1 MAAANVRRAP
11 GERPGWQAR
20 FYDPQGHRRTKTFR
34 TKADAIAWLDATRT
48 DIRRGDWIDPTAGQV
63 LFEDLVDHVAALRVG
78 GRPTTKARD
87 DRLMKTRVLPYFE
100 GRAVGS
106 LTRLDVHAWIVQL
119 QTAGLAASTVRK
131 CYQLAA
137 RVFDE
142 ALEASMIGT
151 SPCRR
156 IELPQEAR
164 RESVLLGADDV
175 AALARAV
182 PPRFRALI
190 LTAAYT
196 GLRWGELAGL
206 REGRVDLERRRID
219 VAEIL
224 IEVDGALSFGPPKTK
239 KSRAQVSVPTPLVFV
254 IRRHLAEHADSDRTR
269 RLIFT
274 SDDST
279 PLRRS
284 NFRRRVWLPAI
295 KAAGLPSSATFHAL
309 RHTCASWLIADGA
322 NPLEVAEKLRHTR
335 VSTTLGVYGHLFEGV
350 DQKLDSLLEARFASS
365 ALAGD

>member
-1 MAAANVRRAP
+1 
-11 GERPGWQAR
+11 
-20 FYDPQGHRRTKTFR
+20 
-34 TKADAIAWLDATRT
+34 
-48 DIRRGDWIDPTAGQV
+48 
-63 LFEDLVDHVAALRVG
+63 
-78 GRPTTKARD
+78 
-87 DRLMKTRVLPYFE
+87 MKTRVLPYFE

-106 LTRLDVHAWIVQL
+106 LTRLDVRAWIVQL
-119 QTAGLAASTVRK
+119 QAAGLAASTVRK

-142 ALEASMIGT
+142 AVESSMIGT

-164 RESVLLGADDV
+164 RQSVLLGADDV
-175 AALARAV
+175 AALADAV
-182 PPRFRALI
+182 PPQYRALI

-206 REGRVDLERRRID
+206 REERLDLDRRRID

-239 KSRAQVSVPTPLVFV
+239 KSHAQVSLPTPLVFV
-254 IRRHLAEHADSDRTR
+254 IRRHLAEHADTDRTR

-295 KAAGLPSSATFHAL
+295 EATGLPTSATFHAL
-309 RHTCASWLIADGA
+309 RHTCASWLIADE
-322 NPLEVAEKLRHTR
+322 PTPWRSPK
-335 VSTTLGVYGHLFEGV
+335 
-350 DQKLDSLLEARFASS
+350 SS
-365 ALAGD
+365 ATRACRRRSACTATSSRGSIRSSIRSSKPLRGERARCRLDEVSDPTGYWRGPNQRRTRIRHPSQGA